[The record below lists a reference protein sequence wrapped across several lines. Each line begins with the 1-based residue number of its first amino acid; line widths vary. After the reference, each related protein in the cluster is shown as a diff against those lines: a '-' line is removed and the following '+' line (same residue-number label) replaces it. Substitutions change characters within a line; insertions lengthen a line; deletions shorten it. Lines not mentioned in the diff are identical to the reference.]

1 VKKMKRDL
9 MEDESVKRF
18 IEKNGH
24 VLKGLRLVER
34 NGNIFAEFDGSGG
47 TRNVLMPGDGI
58 TRVID
63 ENGMTEV
70 SCDHNDNYDPVVGV
84 AVAEKRAI
92 LKRED
97 KRGFPRYKK
106 AMQGLVELIEKL
118 EYQ

>member
-1 VKKMKRDL
+1 MSDL
-9 MEDESVKRF
+9 MENESVERF
-18 IEKNGH
+18 VEQNGH

-34 NGNIFAEFDGSGG
+34 NGNIFAEFEGSGG
-47 TRNVLMPGDGI
+47 TRNVLMPTLGI

-84 AVAEKRAI
+84 AVAEKKAI

-97 KRGFPRYKK
+97 GRGFPRYKK
-106 AMQGLVELIEKL
+106 AMQGLVELIRNL
-118 EYQ
+118 EDQ